1 MRVLL
6 IDDEEELISAI
17 AESLSFRGIDADWV
31 TTGEE
36 ALNQL
41 ESKRYD
47 LAVVDVRMPK
57 ISGLALRKVMKK
69 KYPSMRFIFMTGHGS
84 EDDYKAGS
92 AEAAYYLMKPVHIDT
107 LIDKMNE
114 AVKQ

>member
-69 KYPSMRFIFMTGHGS
+69 NTP
-84 EDDYKAGS
+84 A
-92 AEAAYYLMKPVHIDT
+92 
-107 LIDKMNE
+107 
-114 AVKQ
+114 